1 MGQIEDLKTKDL
13 LLIFSHGGAETP
25 FSLILLV
32 YPGLIILIKKM

>member
-1 MGQIEDLKTKDL
+1 MGKIEDLKTNL